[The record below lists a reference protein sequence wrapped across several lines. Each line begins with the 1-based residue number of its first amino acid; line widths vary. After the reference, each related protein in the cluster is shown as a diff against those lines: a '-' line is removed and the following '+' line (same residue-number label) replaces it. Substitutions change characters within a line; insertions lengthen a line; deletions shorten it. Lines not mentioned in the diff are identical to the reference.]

1 MDEQMAVELL
11 VAQVKDYAS
20 DRAKDVARGAETPRL
35 AALLVQKYGRG
46 VVDAVAT
53 IFETPRAADPIFKA
67 VDEETAK
74 IDPLWREHNRERWAG
89 RPADVITHG

>member
-1 MDEQMAVELL
+1 MAVELL